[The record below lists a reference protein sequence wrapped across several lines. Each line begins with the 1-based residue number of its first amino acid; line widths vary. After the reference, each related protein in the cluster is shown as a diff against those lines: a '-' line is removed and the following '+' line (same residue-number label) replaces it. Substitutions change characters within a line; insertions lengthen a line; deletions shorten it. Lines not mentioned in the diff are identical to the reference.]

1 MKLREFFAE
10 LADIFDSSAPIRDSP
25 PGQVLVKNAPH
36 LLAQYCPPDYEIK
49 SGGGKGI
56 PTFTPWVGFFNPDE
70 TDTPQE
76 GLYVVYLLSADKQV
90 LALTLNQG
98 MEFLRTSIGDRAA
111 RLRLESDATEIR
123 NSMIANG
130 AALATDDIDLRSNGE
145 RQKAYKAGNI
155 ACRMYEIAALPSNEV
170 LVEHLAE
177 FLDHY
182 SVATE
187 TKKSLLLSDPGSIG
201 SPSPAPDISRQNPLE
216 GFRPKNATDYVSI
229 LVGRHLIKTRRHEK
243 LVKEFGEY
251 AIAQGFVA
259 STPHPQDLVLKKGT
273 ATILIEA
280 KVVYKSNPTDAV
292 RAAVGQLFA
301 YSHFLYGVDKPT
313 LIALFSEPVG
323 TGYVDFLKTLGI
335 DSIWWEDGVWAGQ
348 ALSS

>member
-1 MKLREFFAE
+1 MKLREFFVE
-10 LADIFDSSAPIRDSP
+10 LADIFDSSAPIKDSP
-25 PGQVLVKNAPH
+25 PGQVLVKKAPQV
-36 LLAQYCPPDYEIK
+36 LAQYCPPDYEIK
-49 SGGGKGI
+49 SGGGKGM

-70 TDTPQE
+70 TTTPQE

-98 MEFLRTSIGDRAA
+98 MEYLRTSIGDREA
-111 RLRLESDATEIR
+111 RLRLQSDATEIR
-123 NSMIANG
+123 NSMITNG
-130 AALATDDIDLRSNGE
+130 AVLPTDDIDLRSNGE
-145 RQKAYKAGNI
+145 RQKAYTSGNI
-155 ACRMYEIAALPSNEV
+155 ACRMYQIDSLPSNEV

-177 FLDHY
+177 FLEHY
-182 SVATE
+182 AVATE

-251 AIAQGFVA
+251 AITQGFVA

-273 ATILIEA
+273 ETILIEA

-301 YSHFLYGVDKPT
+301 YSHFLYGVDKPK

-323 TGYVDFLKTLGI
+323 IGYVEFLKTLGI

-348 ALSS
+348 ALPS